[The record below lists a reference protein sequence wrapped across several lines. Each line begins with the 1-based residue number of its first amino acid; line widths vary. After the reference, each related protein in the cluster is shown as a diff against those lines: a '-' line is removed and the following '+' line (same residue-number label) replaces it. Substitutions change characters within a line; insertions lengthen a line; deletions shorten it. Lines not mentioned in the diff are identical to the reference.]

1 MEKKSKLIKNNYI
14 LINKNQIT
22 TRPKTNK
29 ERIQEIIMENEE
41 SIKKYEKIK
50 EQTNNPKKRE
60 ECLQIILKIRK
71 QQVKLHNKLY
81 NFNSFLN
88 MFNNN
93 KLKNNNII
101 RPKSGYDITK
111 SIYLKEYFNNKMNS
125 SFKSSINYSSIFQNS
140 NSTSNNNIL
149 KNKKMHHKFCS
160 NLSSIIDNGT
170 KNTLKKPI
178 KKINIINTKRKQIN
192 LNKNNKNNLNNNKNY
207 FQLFL
212 NTTLKTRQNGYANEN
227 SLNSTLFTFTSIKND
242 INKLKS
248 KKIIVPINTNNKI
261 YSSKKNIFII
271 NNINNFSGKIKNN
284 STKNRDKN
292 FKNFNRY
299 NNHIIN
305 KNIKKKIKNNI
316 LKYNI
321 IDEDEQ
327 LDININYDIEEKN
340 IILNDIKS
348 IDENIEFKTNPNL
361 LIRKKYYKIK
371 NSSLIELY
379 HSYHDNNELYIAK
392 TEKNILGYNIKIIKF
407 KNREFVTRLKKHN
420 NKIEIIKHFFN
431 SIKLH
436 DFIISGDIDHI
447 INIWDVS
454 YKYSINQF
462 IYSII
467 YNGSNIYKVL
477 NISIE
482 ENENNINNYLLI
494 YDNSINVYKLSDGNF
509 IKNINHYPLKEEK
522 ILNLIKWKNKDNN
535 LDYIIKCSE
544 HKIVIFNFIDEDI
557 FFELSN
563 YKKNNDD
570 NNLIYKSEG
579 YISSNQNLDY
589 LCIFTSDMNL
599 EIWDLY
605 NLSLKEN
612 ISININLI
620 NDNNL
625 LNIVPW
631 NNKYLMIIN
640 EKDNYIYVIDII
652 SNIIVSKIVGCFKN
666 NNKPIY
672 YKKIMDKKYG
682 ESLLLWSNNRH
693 IYLLSTP
700 IILINIFD

>member
-14 LINKNQIT
+14 LINKNNIT

-41 SIKKYEKIK
+41 SIKKYENIK
-50 EQTNNPKKRE
+50 EQTNNPKKKE
-60 ECLQIILKIRK
+60 ECLQIISRIRK

-81 NFNSFLN
+81 NFNSFIN

-93 KLKNNNII
+93 KLKNNNIM
-101 RPKSGYDITK
+101 RPKSGIDITK
-111 SIYLKEYFNNKMNS
+111 NIYLREYFNNKMNS
-125 SFKSSINYSSIFQNS
+125 SFKSSFNCSNIFPNS
-140 NSTSNNNIL
+140 NFSNNNIL
-149 KNKKMHHKFCS
+149 KNKKMHRKFNS

-170 KNTLKKPI
+170 KNILKKPI
-178 KKINIINTKRKQIN
+178 KKINIISTKRKENNQ
-192 LNKNNKNNLNNNKNY
+192 NKNNKNY

-212 NTTLKTRQNGYANEN
+212 NTTLKTRQNVYLNEN
-227 SLNSTLFTFTSIKND
+227 SLNSTLFTCTSIKND

-248 KKIIVPINTNNKI
+248 NKIIVPINTNNKI

-292 FKNFNRY
+292 YKNLNRY
-299 NNHIIN
+299 NNHIVN
-305 KNIKKKIKNNI
+305 KNVKKKIKNNI

-327 LDININYDIEEKN
+327 LDMNINYDIEEKKIN
-340 IILNDIKS
+340 LNDIKN

-361 LIRKKYYKIK
+361 SIRKKYFKVR
-371 NSSLIELY
+371 NNSLIELY
-379 HSYHDNNELYIAK
+379 HSYHDNNELYMAK
-392 TEKNILGYNIKIIKF
+392 TEKTILGYNIKIIKF

-420 NKIEIIKHFFN
+420 NKIIIIKHFFN
-431 SIKLH
+431 LIKLH

-467 YNGSNIYKVL
+467 YNGNNIYKIL

-482 ENENNINNYLLI
+482 ENENNNINNYLLI
-494 YDNSINVYKLSDGNF
+494 YDNSINVYKLSNGNF

-522 ILNLIKWKNKDNN
+522 IINLIKWKNKDNN

-570 NNLIYKSEG
+570 TNLIYKSEG
-579 YISSNQNLDY
+579 YISSFQNLDY
-589 LCIFTSDMNL
+589 LFIFTSDMNL

-612 ISININLI
+612 ISININLD

-631 NNKYLMIIN
+631 NNKYLLIID
-640 EKDNYIYVIDII
+640 EKDNFIYVIDII
-652 SNIIVSKIVGCFKN
+652 SNIIVSKIVGSFKN

-672 YKKIMDKKYG
+672 FKKIMDKKYG
-682 ESLLLWSNNRH
+682 ESLLLWCNNRH
-693 IYLLSTP
+693 ISLIASDIY
-700 IILINIFD
+700 IL

>member
-14 LINKNQIT
+14 LINKNNIT

-41 SIKKYEKIK
+41 SIKKYENIK
-50 EQTNNPKKRE
+50 EQTNNPKKKE
-60 ECLQIILKIRK
+60 ECLQIISRIRK

-93 KLKNNNII
+93 KLKNNNIM
-101 RPKSGYDITK
+101 RPKSGIDITK
-111 SIYLKEYFNNKMNS
+111 NIYLREYFNNKMNS
-125 SFKSSINYSSIFQNS
+125 SFKSSFNCSNIFPNS
-140 NSTSNNNIL
+140 NFSNNNIL
-149 KNKKMHHKFCS
+149 KNKKMHRKFNS

-170 KNTLKKPI
+170 KNILKKPI
-178 KKINIINTKRKQIN
+178 KKINIISTKRKENNQ
-192 LNKNNKNNLNNNKNY
+192 NKNNKNY

-212 NTTLKTRQNGYANEN
+212 NTTLKTRQNVYLNEN
-227 SLNSTLFTFTSIKND
+227 SLNSTLFTCTSIKND

-248 KKIIVPINTNNKI
+248 NKIIVPINTNNKI

-292 FKNFNRY
+292 YKNLNRY
-299 NNHIIN
+299 NNHIVN
-305 KNIKKKIKNNI
+305 KNVKKKIKNNI

-327 LDININYDIEEKN
+327 LDMNINYDIEEKKIN
-340 IILNDIKS
+340 LNDIKN

-361 LIRKKYYKIK
+361 SIRKKYFKVR
-371 NSSLIELY
+371 NNSLIELY
-379 HSYHDNNELYIAK
+379 MAK
-392 TEKNILGYNIKIIKF
+392 TEKTILGYNIKIIKF

-420 NKIEIIKHFFN
+420 NKIIIIKHFFN
-431 SIKLH
+431 LIKLH

-467 YNGSNIYKVL
+467 YNGNNIYKIL

-482 ENENNINNYLLI
+482 ENENNNINNYLLI
-494 YDNSINVYKLSDGNF
+494 YDNSINVYKLSNGNF

-522 ILNLIKWKNKDNN
+522 IINLIKWKNKDNN

-570 NNLIYKSEG
+570 NSNLIYKSEG
-579 YISSNQNLDY
+579 YISSFQNLDY
-589 LCIFTSDMNL
+589 LFIFTSDMNL

-612 ISININLI
+612 ISININLD

-631 NNKYLMIIN
+631 NNKYLLIID
-640 EKDNYIYVIDII
+640 EKDNFIYVIDII
-652 SNIIVSKIVGCFKN
+652 SNIIVSKIVGSFKN

-672 YKKIMDKKYG
+672 FKKIMDKKYG
-682 ESLLLWSNNRH
+682 ESLLLWCNNRH
-693 IYLLSTP
+693 ISLLSTH

>member
-14 LINKNQIT
+14 LINKNNIT

-41 SIKKYEKIK
+41 SIKKYENIK
-50 EQTNNPKKRE
+50 EQTNNPKKKE
-60 ECLQIILKIRK
+60 ECLQIISRIRK

-93 KLKNNNII
+93 KLKNNNIM
-101 RPKSGYDITK
+101 RPKSGIDITK
-111 SIYLKEYFNNKMNS
+111 NIYLREYFNNKMNS
-125 SFKSSINYSSIFQNS
+125 SFKSSFNCSNIFPNS
-140 NSTSNNNIL
+140 NFSNNNIL
-149 KNKKMHHKFCS
+149 KNKKMHRKFNS

-170 KNTLKKPI
+170 KNILKKPI
-178 KKINIINTKRKQIN
+178 KKINIISTKRKENNQ
-192 LNKNNKNNLNNNKNY
+192 NKNNKNY

-212 NTTLKTRQNGYANEN
+212 NTTLKTRQNVYLNEN
-227 SLNSTLFTFTSIKND
+227 SLNSTLFTCTSIKND

-248 KKIIVPINTNNKI
+248 NKIIVPINTNNKI

-292 FKNFNRY
+292 YKNLNRY
-299 NNHIIN
+299 NNHIVN
-305 KNIKKKIKNNI
+305 KNVKKKIKNNI

-327 LDININYDIEEKN
+327 LDMNINYDIEEKKIN
-340 IILNDIKS
+340 LNDIKN

-361 LIRKKYYKIK
+361 SIRKKYFKVR
-371 NSSLIELY
+371 NNSLIELY
-379 HSYHDNNELYIAK
+379 HSYHDNNELYMAK
-392 TEKNILGYNIKIIKF
+392 TEKTILGYNIKIIKF

-420 NKIEIIKHFFN
+420 NKIIIIKHFFN
-431 SIKLH
+431 LIKLH

-467 YNGSNIYKVL
+467 YNGNNIYKIL

-482 ENENNINNYLLI
+482 ENENNNINNYLLI
-494 YDNSINVYKLSDGNF
+494 YDNSINVYKLSNGNF

-522 ILNLIKWKNKDNN
+522 IINLIKWKNKDNN

-570 NNLIYKSEG
+570 NSNLIYKSEG
-579 YISSNQNLDY
+579 YISSFQNLDY
-589 LCIFTSDMNL
+589 LFIFTSDMNL

-612 ISININLI
+612 ISININLD

-631 NNKYLMIIN
+631 NNKYLLIID
-640 EKDNYIYVIDII
+640 EKDNFIYVIDII
-652 SNIIVSKIVGCFKN
+652 SNIIVSKIVGSFKN

-672 YKKIMDKKYG
+672 FKKIMDKKYG
-682 ESLLLWSNNRH
+682 ESLLLWCNNRH
-693 IYLLSTP
+693 ISLLSTH

>member
-14 LINKNQIT
+14 LINKNNIT

-41 SIKKYEKIK
+41 SIKKYENIK
-50 EQTNNPKKRE
+50 EQTNNPKKKE
-60 ECLQIILKIRK
+60 ECLQIISRIRK

-93 KLKNNNII
+93 KLKNNNIM
-101 RPKSGYDITK
+101 RPKSGIDITK
-111 SIYLKEYFNNKMNS
+111 NIYLREYFNNKMNS
-125 SFKSSINYSSIFQNS
+125 SFKSSFNCSNIFPNS
-140 NSTSNNNIL
+140 NFSNNNIL
-149 KNKKMHHKFCS
+149 KNKKMHRKFNS

-170 KNTLKKPI
+170 KNILKKPI
-178 KKINIINTKRKQIN
+178 KKINIISTKRKENNQ
-192 LNKNNKNNLNNNKNY
+192 NKNNKNY

-212 NTTLKTRQNGYANEN
+212 NTTLKTRQNVYLNEN
-227 SLNSTLFTFTSIKND
+227 SLNSTLFTCTSIKND

-248 KKIIVPINTNNKI
+248 NKIIVPINTNNKI

-292 FKNFNRY
+292 YKNLNRY
-299 NNHIIN
+299 NNHIVN
-305 KNIKKKIKNNI
+305 KNVKKKIKNNI

-327 LDININYDIEEKN
+327 LDMNINYDIEEKKIN
-340 IILNDIKS
+340 LNDIKN

-361 LIRKKYYKIK
+361 SIRKKYFKVR
-371 NSSLIELY
+371 NNSLIELY
-379 HSYHDNNELYIAK
+379 HSYHDNNELYMAK
-392 TEKNILGYNIKIIKF
+392 TEKTILGYNIKIIKF

-420 NKIEIIKHFFN
+420 NKIIIIKHFFN
-431 SIKLH
+431 LIKLH

-467 YNGSNIYKVL
+467 YNGNNIYKIL

-494 YDNSINVYKLSDGNF
+494 YDNSINVYKLSNGNF

-522 ILNLIKWKNKDNN
+522 IINLIKWKNKDNN

-570 NNLIYKSEG
+570 NSNLIYKSEG
-579 YISSNQNLDY
+579 YISSFQNLDY
-589 LCIFTSDMNL
+589 LFIFTSDMNL

-612 ISININLI
+612 ISININLD

-631 NNKYLMIIN
+631 NNKYLLIID
-640 EKDNYIYVIDII
+640 EKDNFIYVIDII
-652 SNIIVSKIVGCFKN
+652 SNIIVSKIVGSFKN

-672 YKKIMDKKYG
+672 FKKIMDKKYG
-682 ESLLLWSNNRH
+682 ESLLLWCNNRH
-693 IYLLSTP
+693 ISLLSTH

>member
-14 LINKNQIT
+14 LINKNHIT

-125 SFKSSINYSSIFQNS
+125 SFKSSINYISIFQ
-140 NSTSNNNIL
+140 
-149 KNKKMHHKFCS
+149 
-160 NLSSIIDNGT
+160 
-170 KNTLKKPI
+170 
-178 KKINIINTKRKQIN
+178 KINIINTKRKQIN

-242 INKLKS
+242 ISKLKS

-292 FKNFNRY
+292 YKNFNRY

-327 LDININYDIEEKN
+327 LDININYDIEEKK

-361 LIRKKYYKIK
+361 LVRKKYYKIK

-392 TEKNILGYNIKIIKF
+392 TEKTF
-407 KNREFVTRLKKHN
+407 
-420 NKIEIIKHFFN
+420 
-431 SIKLH
+431 
-436 DFIISGDIDHI
+436 
-447 INIWDVS
+447 
-454 YKYSINQF
+454 
-462 IYSII
+462 
-467 YNGSNIYKVL
+467 
-477 NISIE
+477 
-482 ENENNINNYLLI
+482 
-494 YDNSINVYKLSDGNF
+494 
-509 IKNINHYPLKEEK
+509 
-522 ILNLIKWKNKDNN
+522 
-535 LDYIIKCSE
+535 
-544 HKIVIFNFIDEDI
+544 
-557 FFELSN
+557 
-563 YKKNNDD
+563 
-570 NNLIYKSEG
+570 
-579 YISSNQNLDY
+579 
-589 LCIFTSDMNL
+589 
-599 EIWDLY
+599 
-605 NLSLKEN
+605 
-612 ISININLI
+612 
-620 NDNNL
+620 
-625 LNIVPW
+625 
-631 NNKYLMIIN
+631 
-640 EKDNYIYVIDII
+640 
-652 SNIIVSKIVGCFKN
+652 
-666 NNKPIY
+666 
-672 YKKIMDKKYG
+672 
-682 ESLLLWSNNRH
+682 
-693 IYLLSTP
+693 
-700 IILINIFD
+700 

>member
-14 LINKNQIT
+14 LINKNHIT
-22 TRPKTNK
+22 TRPKTTK
-29 ERIQEIIMENEE
+29 ERIQDLIMENEE
-41 SIKKYEKIK
+41 SIKKYEKFK
-50 EQTNNPKKRE
+50 EQTNNPKKKQE
-60 ECLQIILKIRK
+60 YLQIISKIRK
-71 QQVKLHNKLY
+71 EQVKLHNKLY
-81 NFNSFLN
+81 SFNTFLN

-93 KLKNNNII
+93 KLRNNNIV
-101 RPKSGYDITK
+101 RPKSGFDITK
-111 SIYLKEYFNNKMNS
+111 SIYLKEFFNNKMNS
-125 SFKSSINYSSIFQNS
+125 SFKSSFNYSNIFPN
-140 NSTSNNNIL
+140 SNNNIL
-149 KNKKMHHKFCS
+149 NNKKKHHKFCS

-170 KNTLKKPI
+170 KNVLKKPI
-178 KKINIINTKRKQIN
+178 KKINIISTKRTEIN
-192 LNKNNKNNLNNNKNY
+192 QNKNNKNINNNKNY

-212 NTTLKTRQNGYANEN
+212 NTTLKTRQNVYMNEN
-227 SLNSTLFTFTSIKND
+227 TLNSTLFTCTSIKND
-242 INKLKS
+242 VNNKIKS

-261 YSSKKNIFII
+261 YNSKKNIFII
-271 NNINNFSGKIKNN
+271 NNINNFSGKIKNSSN

-292 FKNFNRY
+292 YKNINRY
-299 NNHIIN
+299 NNHIIS
-305 KNIKKKIKNNI
+305 KNVKKKIKNNI

-327 LDININYDIEEKN
+327 LDININCDIEEKKIN
-340 IILNDIKS
+340 LNDIKI

-371 NSSLIELY
+371 NNSLVEFY
-379 HSYHDNNELYIAK
+379 HSYHDNNELYMAK
-392 TEKNILGYNIKIIKF
+392 TEKSILGYSIKIMIF

-420 NKIEIIKHFFN
+420 NKIIIIKHFFN

-454 YKYSINQF
+454 YKYSVNQF

-467 YNGSNIYKVL
+467 YNGNNIYKIL

-494 YDNSINVYKLSDGNF
+494 YDHSINVYKLSDGDF

-522 ILNLIKWKNKDNN
+522 ILNLIKWKNKDNS

-563 YKKNNDD
+563 YAKNDD

-579 YISSNQNLDY
+579 YITSNQNLDY
-589 LCIFTSDMNL
+589 LCIFNSDMNL

-612 ISININLI
+612 ISINIDLI
-620 NDNNL
+620 NDINL

-631 NNKYLMIIN
+631 NNKYLLIIDEN
-640 EKDNYIYVIDII
+640 DNFIYVIDII

-682 ESLLLWSNNRH
+682 ESLLLWSNNRN
-693 IYLLSTP
+693 ISLLSTP
-700 IILINIFD
+700 IILINIFH

>member
-14 LINKNQIT
+14 LINKNNIT

-41 SIKKYEKIK
+41 SIKKYENIK
-50 EQTNNPKKRE
+50 EQTKNPKKKE
-60 ECLQIILKIRK
+60 ECLQIISRIRK

-93 KLKNNNII
+93 KLKNNNIM
-101 RPKSGYDITK
+101 RPKSGIDITK
-111 SIYLKEYFNNKMNS
+111 NIYLREYFNNKMNS
-125 SFKSSINYSSIFQNS
+125 SFKSSFNCSNIFPNS
-140 NSTSNNNIL
+140 NFSNNNIL
-149 KNKKMHHKFCS
+149 KNKKMHRKFNS

-170 KNTLKKPI
+170 KNILKKPI
-178 KKINIINTKRKQIN
+178 KKINIISTKRKENNQ
-192 LNKNNKNNLNNNKNY
+192 NKNNKNY

-212 NTTLKTRQNGYANEN
+212 NTTLKTRQNVYLNEN
-227 SLNSTLFTFTSIKND
+227 SLNSTLFTCTSIKND

-248 KKIIVPINTNNKI
+248 NKIIVPINTNNKI

-292 FKNFNRY
+292 YKNLNRY
-299 NNHIIN
+299 NNHIVN
-305 KNIKKKIKNNI
+305 KNVKKKIKNNI

-327 LDININYDIEEKN
+327 LDMNINYDIEEKKIN
-340 IILNDIKS
+340 LNDIKN

-361 LIRKKYYKIK
+361 SIRKKYFKVR
-371 NSSLIELY
+371 NNSLIELY
-379 HSYHDNNELYIAK
+379 HSYHDNNELYMAK
-392 TEKNILGYNIKIIKF
+392 TEKTILGYNIKIIKF

-420 NKIEIIKHFFN
+420 NKIIIIKHFFN
-431 SIKLH
+431 LIKLH

-467 YNGSNIYKVL
+467 YNGNNIYKIL

-494 YDNSINVYKLSDGNF
+494 YDNSINVYKLSNGNF

-522 ILNLIKWKNKDNN
+522 IINLIKWKNKDNN

-563 YKKNNDD
+563 YKKNNDATY
-570 NNLIYKSEG
+570 LIYKSEG
-579 YISSNQNLDY
+579 YISSFQNLDY
-589 LCIFTSDMNL
+589 LFIFTSDMNL

-612 ISININLI
+612 ISININLD

-631 NNKYLMIIN
+631 NNKYLLIID
-640 EKDNYIYVIDII
+640 EKDNFIYVIDII
-652 SNIIVSKIVGCFKN
+652 SNIIVSKIVGSFKN

-672 YKKIMDKKYG
+672 FKKIMDKKYG
-682 ESLLLWSNNRH
+682 ESLLLWCNNRH
-693 IYLLSTP
+693 ISLLSTH

>member
-14 LINKNQIT
+14 LINKNNIT

-41 SIKKYEKIK
+41 SIKKYENIK
-50 EQTNNPKKRE
+50 EQTNNPKKKE
-60 ECLQIILKIRK
+60 ECLQIISRIRK

-93 KLKNNNII
+93 KLKNNNIM
-101 RPKSGYDITK
+101 RPKSGIDITK
-111 SIYLKEYFNNKMNS
+111 NIYLREYFNNKMNS
-125 SFKSSINYSSIFQNS
+125 SFKSSFNCSNIFPNS
-140 NSTSNNNIL
+140 NFSNNNIL
-149 KNKKMHHKFCS
+149 KNKKMHRKFNS

-170 KNTLKKPI
+170 KNILKKPI
-178 KKINIINTKRKQIN
+178 KKINIISTKRKENNQ
-192 LNKNNKNNLNNNKNY
+192 NKNNKNY

-212 NTTLKTRQNGYANEN
+212 NTTLKTRQNVYLNEN
-227 SLNSTLFTFTSIKND
+227 SLNSTLFTCTSIKND

-248 KKIIVPINTNNKI
+248 NKIIVPINTNNKI

-292 FKNFNRY
+292 YKNLNRY
-299 NNHIIN
+299 NNHIVN
-305 KNIKKKIKNNI
+305 KNVKKKIKNNI

-327 LDININYDIEEKN
+327 LDMNINYDIEEKKIN
-340 IILNDIKS
+340 LNDIKN

-361 LIRKKYYKIK
+361 SIRKKYFKVR
-371 NSSLIELY
+371 NNSLIELY
-379 HSYHDNNELYIAK
+379 HSYHDNNELYMAK
-392 TEKNILGYNIKIIKF
+392 TEKTILGYNIKIIKF

-420 NKIEIIKHFFN
+420 NKIIIIKHFFN
-431 SIKLH
+431 LIKLH

-467 YNGSNIYKVL
+467 YNGNNIYKIL

-494 YDNSINVYKLSDGNF
+494 YDNSINVYKLSNGNF

-522 ILNLIKWKNKDNN
+522 IINLIKWKNKDNN

-563 YKKNNDD
+563 NKKNNDD
-570 NNLIYKSEG
+570 NSNLIYKSEG
-579 YISSNQNLDY
+579 YISSFQNLDY
-589 LCIFTSDMNL
+589 LFIFTSDMNL

-612 ISININLI
+612 ISININLD

-631 NNKYLMIIN
+631 NNKYLLIID
-640 EKDNYIYVIDII
+640 EKDNFIYVIDII
-652 SNIIVSKIVGCFKN
+652 SNIIVSKIVGSFKN

-672 YKKIMDKKYG
+672 FKKIMDKKYG
-682 ESLLLWSNNRH
+682 ESLLLWCNNRH
-693 IYLLSTP
+693 ISLLSTH

>member
-14 LINKNQIT
+14 LINKNNIT

-41 SIKKYEKIK
+41 SIKKYENIK
-50 EQTNNPKKRE
+50 EQTNNPKKKE
-60 ECLQIILKIRK
+60 ECLQIISRIRK

-81 NFNSFLN
+81 NFNSFIN

-93 KLKNNNII
+93 KLKNNNIM
-101 RPKSGYDITK
+101 RPKSGIDITK
-111 SIYLKEYFNNKMNS
+111 NIYLREYFNNKMNS
-125 SFKSSINYSSIFQNS
+125 SFKSSFNCSNIFPNS
-140 NSTSNNNIL
+140 NFSNNNIL
-149 KNKKMHHKFCS
+149 KNKKMHRKFNS

-170 KNTLKKPI
+170 KNILKKPI
-178 KKINIINTKRKQIN
+178 KKINIISTKRKENNQ
-192 LNKNNKNNLNNNKNY
+192 NKNNKNY

-212 NTTLKTRQNGYANEN
+212 NTTLKTRQNVYLNEN
-227 SLNSTLFTFTSIKND
+227 SLNSTLFTCTSIKND

-248 KKIIVPINTNNKI
+248 NKIIVPINTNNKI

-292 FKNFNRY
+292 YKNLNRY
-299 NNHIIN
+299 NNHIVN
-305 KNIKKKIKNNI
+305 KNVKKKIKNNI

-327 LDININYDIEEKN
+327 LDMNINYDIEEKKIN
-340 IILNDIKS
+340 LNDIKN

-361 LIRKKYYKIK
+361 SIGKKYFKVR
-371 NSSLIELY
+371 NNSLIELY
-379 HSYHDNNELYIAK
+379 HSYHDNNELYMAK
-392 TEKNILGYNIKIIKF
+392 TEKTILGYNIKIIKF

-420 NKIEIIKHFFN
+420 NKIIIIKHFFN
-431 SIKLH
+431 LIKLH

-467 YNGSNIYKVL
+467 YNGNNIYKIL

-494 YDNSINVYKLSDGNF
+494 YDNSINVYKLSNGNF

-522 ILNLIKWKNKDNN
+522 IINLIKWKNKDNN

-570 NNLIYKSEG
+570 TNLIYKSEG
-579 YISSNQNLDY
+579 YISSFQNLDY
-589 LCIFTSDMNL
+589 LFIFTSDMNL

-612 ISININLI
+612 ISININLD

-631 NNKYLMIIN
+631 NNKYLLIIE
-640 EKDNYIYVIDII
+640 EKDNFIYVIDII
-652 SNIIVSKIVGCFKN
+652 SNIIVSKIVGSFKN

-682 ESLLLWSNNRH
+682 ESLLLWCNNRH
-693 IYLLSTP
+693 ISLLSTH

>member
-14 LINKNQIT
+14 LINKNNIT

-41 SIKKYEKIK
+41 SIKKYENIK
-50 EQTNNPKKRE
+50 EQTNNPKKKE
-60 ECLQIILKIRK
+60 ECLQIISRIRK

-81 NFNSFLN
+81 NFNSFIN

-93 KLKNNNII
+93 KLKNNNIM
-101 RPKSGYDITK
+101 RPKSGIDITK
-111 SIYLKEYFNNKMNS
+111 NIYLREYFNNKMNS
-125 SFKSSINYSSIFQNS
+125 SFKSSFNCSNIFPNS
-140 NSTSNNNIL
+140 NFSNNNIL
-149 KNKKMHHKFCS
+149 KNKKMHRKFNS

-170 KNTLKKPI
+170 KNILKKPI
-178 KKINIINTKRKQIN
+178 KKINIISTKRKENNQ
-192 LNKNNKNNLNNNKNY
+192 NKNNKNY

-212 NTTLKTRQNGYANEN
+212 NTTLKTRQNVYLNEN
-227 SLNSTLFTFTSIKND
+227 SLNSTLFTCTSIKND

-248 KKIIVPINTNNKI
+248 NKIIVPINTNNKI

-292 FKNFNRY
+292 YKNLNRY
-299 NNHIIN
+299 NNHIVN
-305 KNIKKKIKNNI
+305 KNVKKKIKNNI

-327 LDININYDIEEKN
+327 LDMNINYDIEEKKIN
-340 IILNDIKS
+340 LNDIKN

-361 LIRKKYYKIK
+361 SIRKKYFKVR
-371 NSSLIELY
+371 NNSLIELY
-379 HSYHDNNELYIAK
+379 HSYHDNNELYMAK
-392 TEKNILGYNIKIIKF
+392 TEKTILGYNIKIIKF

-420 NKIEIIKHFFN
+420 NKIIIIKHFFN
-431 SIKLH
+431 LIKLH

-467 YNGSNIYKVL
+467 YNGNNIYKIL

-494 YDNSINVYKLSDGNF
+494 YDNSINVYKLSNGNF

-522 ILNLIKWKNKDNN
+522 IINLIKWKNKDNN

-570 NNLIYKSEG
+570 TNLIYKSEG
-579 YISSNQNLDY
+579 YISSFQNLDY
-589 LCIFTSDMNL
+589 LFIFTSDMNL

-612 ISININLI
+612 ISININLD

-631 NNKYLMIIN
+631 NNKYLLIID
-640 EKDNYIYVIDII
+640 EKDNFIYVIDII
-652 SNIIVSKIVGCFKN
+652 SNIIVSKIVGSFKN

-682 ESLLLWSNNRH
+682 ESLLLWCNNRH
-693 IYLLSTP
+693 ISLLSTH

>member
-14 LINKNQIT
+14 LINKNNIT

-41 SIKKYEKIK
+41 SIKKYENIK
-50 EQTNNPKKRE
+50 EQTNNPKKKE
-60 ECLQIILKIRK
+60 ECLQIISRIRK

-81 NFNSFLN
+81 NFNSFIN

-93 KLKNNNII
+93 KLKNNNIM
-101 RPKSGYDITK
+101 RPKSGIDITK
-111 SIYLKEYFNNKMNS
+111 NIYLREYFNNKMNS
-125 SFKSSINYSSIFQNS
+125 SFKSSFNCSNIFPNS
-140 NSTSNNNIL
+140 NFSNNNIL
-149 KNKKMHHKFCS
+149 KNKKMHRKFNS

-170 KNTLKKPI
+170 KNILKKPI
-178 KKINIINTKRKQIN
+178 KKINIISTKRKENNQ
-192 LNKNNKNNLNNNKNY
+192 NKNNKNY

-212 NTTLKTRQNGYANEN
+212 NTTLKTRQNVYLNEN
-227 SLNSTLFTFTSIKND
+227 SLNSTLFTCTSIKND

-248 KKIIVPINTNNKI
+248 NKIIVPINTNNKI

-292 FKNFNRY
+292 YKNLNRY
-299 NNHIIN
+299 NNHIVN
-305 KNIKKKIKNNI
+305 KNVKKKIKNNI

-327 LDININYDIEEKN
+327 LDMNINYDIEEKKIN
-340 IILNDIKS
+340 LNDIKN

-361 LIRKKYYKIK
+361 SIRKKYFKVR
-371 NSSLIELY
+371 NNSLIELY
-379 HSYHDNNELYIAK
+379 HSYHDNNELYMAK
-392 TEKNILGYNIKIIKF
+392 TEKTILGYNIKIIKF

-420 NKIEIIKHFFN
+420 NKIIIIKHFFN
-431 SIKLH
+431 LIKLH

-467 YNGSNIYKVL
+467 YNGNNIYKIL

-494 YDNSINVYKLSDGNF
+494 YDNSINVYKLSNGNF

-522 ILNLIKWKNKDNN
+522 IINLIKWKNKDNN

-570 NNLIYKSEG
+570 TNLIYKSEG
-579 YISSNQNLDY
+579 YISSFQNLDY
-589 LCIFTSDMNL
+589 LFIFTSDMNL

-612 ISININLI
+612 ISININLD

-631 NNKYLMIIN
+631 NNKYLLIID
-640 EKDNYIYVIDII
+640 EKDNFIYVIDII
-652 SNIIVSKIVGCFKN
+652 SNIIVSKIVGSFKN

-672 YKKIMDKKYG
+672 FKKIMDKKYG
-682 ESLLLWSNNRH
+682 ESLLLWCNNRH
-693 IYLLSTP
+693 ISLLSTH

>member
-14 LINKNQIT
+14 LINKNHIT

-50 EQTNNPKKRE
+50 EQTNNPKKKE
-60 ECLQIILKIRK
+60 ECLQIISKIRK

-93 KLKNNNII
+93 KLKNNNIM

-111 SIYLKEYFNNKMNS
+111 NIYLRGYFNNIMNS
-125 SFKSSINYSSIFQNS
+125 SFKSSFNYSNIFPNS
-140 NSTSNNNIL
+140 NISNNNLL
-149 KNKKMHHKFCS
+149 KNKKIHHKFNS

-170 KNTLKKPI
+170 KTILKKPI
-178 KKINIINTKRKQIN
+178 KKISIINTKRKEIN
-192 LNKNNKNNLNNNKNY
+192 QNKNLNNNKNY

-212 NTTLKTRQNGYANEN
+212 NTTLKTRQNGYINEN
-227 SLNSTLFTFTSIKND
+227 SLNSTLLTCTSMKND
-242 INKLKS
+242 VNKLKS
-248 KKIIVPINTNNKI
+248 NKIIVPINTNNKI

-271 NNINNFSGKIKNN
+271 NNINNFSGKVKNN

-292 FKNFNRY
+292 YKNLNRY
-299 NNHIIN
+299 NNHIVN
-305 KNIKKKIKNNI
+305 KNVKKKIKNNI

-327 LDININYDIEEKN
+327 LDININYDIEEKKIN
-340 IILNDIKS
+340 LNEIKI
-348 IDENIEFKTNPNL
+348 IDENIEFKKNPNL
-361 LIRKKYYKIK
+361 TIRKKYFKVR
-371 NSSLIELY
+371 NNSLIEFF
-379 HSYHDNNELYIAK
+379 HSYHDNNELYMAK

-420 NKIEIIKHFFN
+420 NKIIIIKHFFN
-431 SIKLH
+431 LIKLH

-467 YNGSNIYKVL
+467 YNGNNIYKIL

-482 ENENNINNYLLI
+482 ENENNISNYLLI
-494 YDNSINVYKLSDGNF
+494 YDNSINVYKLSNGNF

-522 ILNLIKWKNKDNN
+522 IINLIKWKNKDNN

-570 NNLIYKSEG
+570 TNLIYKSEG
-579 YISSNQNLDY
+579 YISSNQNFDY

-612 ISININLI
+612 INININLE

-631 NNKYLMIIN
+631 NNKYLLIID

-652 SNIIVSKIVGCFKN
+652 SNFIVSKIVGTFKN

-682 ESLLLWSNNRH
+682 ESLLLWCNNRH
-693 IYLLSTP
+693 ISLISTP
-700 IILINIFD
+700 IILIKIFD

>member
-14 LINKNQIT
+14 LINKNNIT

-41 SIKKYEKIK
+41 SIKKYENIK
-50 EQTNNPKKRE
+50 EQTNNPKKKE
-60 ECLQIILKIRK
+60 ECLQIISRIRK

-81 NFNSFLN
+81 NFNSFIN

-93 KLKNNNII
+93 KLKNNNIM
-101 RPKSGYDITK
+101 RPKSGIDITK
-111 SIYLKEYFNNKMNS
+111 NIYLREYFNNKMNS
-125 SFKSSINYSSIFQNS
+125 SFKSSFNCSNIFPNS
-140 NSTSNNNIL
+140 NFSNNNIL
-149 KNKKMHHKFCS
+149 KNKKMHRKFNS

-170 KNTLKKPI
+170 KNILKKPI
-178 KKINIINTKRKQIN
+178 KKINIISTKRKENNQ
-192 LNKNNKNNLNNNKNY
+192 NKNNKNY

-212 NTTLKTRQNGYANEN
+212 NTTLKTRQNVYLNEN
-227 SLNSTLFTFTSIKND
+227 SLNSTLFTCTSIKND

-248 KKIIVPINTNNKI
+248 NKIIVPINTNNKI

-292 FKNFNRY
+292 YKNLNRY
-299 NNHIIN
+299 NNHIVN
-305 KNIKKKIKNNI
+305 KNVKKTIKNNI

-327 LDININYDIEEKN
+327 LDMNINYDIEEKKIN
-340 IILNDIKS
+340 LNDIKN

-361 LIRKKYYKIK
+361 SIRKKYFKVR
-371 NSSLIELY
+371 NNSLIELY
-379 HSYHDNNELYIAK
+379 HSYHDNNELYMAK
-392 TEKNILGYNIKIIKF
+392 TEKTILGYNIKIIKF

-420 NKIEIIKHFFN
+420 NKIIIIKHFFN
-431 SIKLH
+431 LIKLH

-467 YNGSNIYKVL
+467 YNGNNIYKIL
-477 NISIE
+477 NVSIE
-482 ENENNINNYLLI
+482 ENENNNINNYLLI
-494 YDNSINVYKLSDGNF
+494 YDNSINVYKLSNGNF

-522 ILNLIKWKNKDNN
+522 IINLIKWKNKDNN

-570 NNLIYKSEG
+570 TNLIYKSEG
-579 YISSNQNLDY
+579 YISSFQNLDY
-589 LCIFTSDMNL
+589 LFIFTSDMNL

-612 ISININLI
+612 ISININLD

-631 NNKYLMIIN
+631 NNKYLLIID
-640 EKDNYIYVIDII
+640 EKDNFIYVIDII
-652 SNIIVSKIVGCFKN
+652 SNIIVSKIVGSFKN

-672 YKKIMDKKYG
+672 FKKIMDKKYG
-682 ESLLLWSNNRH
+682 ESLLLWCNNRH
-693 IYLLSTP
+693 ISLLSTH

>member
-14 LINKNQIT
+14 LINKNNIT

-41 SIKKYEKIK
+41 SIKKYENIK
-50 EQTNNPKKRE
+50 EQTNNPKKKE
-60 ECLQIILKIRK
+60 ECLQIISRIRK

-93 KLKNNNII
+93 KLKNNNIM
-101 RPKSGYDITK
+101 RPKSGIDITK
-111 SIYLKEYFNNKMNS
+111 NIYLREYFNNKMNS
-125 SFKSSINYSSIFQNS
+125 SFKSSFNCSNIFPNS
-140 NSTSNNNIL
+140 NFSNNNIL
-149 KNKKMHHKFCS
+149 KNKKIHRKFNS

-170 KNTLKKPI
+170 KNILKKPI
-178 KKINIINTKRKQIN
+178 KKINIISTKRKENNQ
-192 LNKNNKNNLNNNKNY
+192 NKNNKNY

-212 NTTLKTRQNGYANEN
+212 NTTLKTRQNVYLNEN
-227 SLNSTLFTFTSIKND
+227 SLNSTLFTCTSIKND

-248 KKIIVPINTNNKI
+248 NKIIVPINTNNKI

-292 FKNFNRY
+292 YKNLNRY
-299 NNHIIN
+299 NNHIVN
-305 KNIKKKIKNNI
+305 KNVKKKIKNNI

-327 LDININYDIEEKN
+327 LDMNINYDIEEKKIN
-340 IILNDIKS
+340 LNDIKN

-361 LIRKKYYKIK
+361 SIRKKYFKVR
-371 NSSLIELY
+371 NNSLIELY
-379 HSYHDNNELYIAK
+379 HSYHDNNELYMAK
-392 TEKNILGYNIKIIKF
+392 TEKTILGYNIKIIKF

-420 NKIEIIKHFFN
+420 NKIIIIKHFFN
-431 SIKLH
+431 LIKLH

-467 YNGSNIYKVL
+467 YNGNNIYKIL

-482 ENENNINNYLLI
+482 ENENNNINNYLLI
-494 YDNSINVYKLSDGNF
+494 YDNSINVYKLSNGNF

-522 ILNLIKWKNKDNN
+522 IINLIKWKNKDNN

-570 NNLIYKSEG
+570 NSNLIYKSEG
-579 YISSNQNLDY
+579 YISSFQNLDY
-589 LCIFTSDMNL
+589 LFIFTSDMNL

-612 ISININLI
+612 ISININLD

-631 NNKYLMIIN
+631 NNKYLLIID
-640 EKDNYIYVIDII
+640 EKDNFIYVIDII
-652 SNIIVSKIVGCFKN
+652 SNIIVSKIVGSFKN

-672 YKKIMDKKYG
+672 FKKIMDKKYG
-682 ESLLLWSNNRH
+682 ESLLLWCNNRH
-693 IYLLSTP
+693 ISLLSTH

>member
-14 LINKNQIT
+14 LINKNNIT

-41 SIKKYEKIK
+41 SIKKYENIK
-50 EQTNNPKKRE
+50 EQTNNQKKKE
-60 ECLQIILKIRK
+60 ECLQIISRIRK

-93 KLKNNNII
+93 KLKNNNIM
-101 RPKSGYDITK
+101 RPKSGIDITK
-111 SIYLKEYFNNKMNS
+111 NIYLREYFNNKMNS
-125 SFKSSINYSSIFQNS
+125 SFKSSFNCSNIFPNS
-140 NSTSNNNIL
+140 NFSNNNIL
-149 KNKKMHHKFCS
+149 KNKKMHRKFNS

-170 KNTLKKPI
+170 KNILTKPI
-178 KKINIINTKRKQIN
+178 KKISIINTKRKEIN
-192 LNKNNKNNLNNNKNY
+192 QNKNNKNY

-212 NTTLKTRQNGYANEN
+212 NTTLKTRQNVYLNEN
-227 SLNSTLFTFTSIKND
+227 SLNSTLFTCTSIKND

-248 KKIIVPINTNNKI
+248 NKIIVPINTNNKI

-292 FKNFNRY
+292 FKNLNRY
-299 NNHIIN
+299 NNHIVN
-305 KNIKKKIKNNI
+305 KNVKKKIKNNI

-327 LDININYDIEEKN
+327 LDMNINYDIEEKKIN
-340 IILNDIKS
+340 LNDIKN

-361 LIRKKYYKIK
+361 SIRKKYFKVR
-371 NSSLIELY
+371 NNSLIELY
-379 HSYHDNNELYIAK
+379 DSYHDNNELYMAK
-392 TEKNILGYNIKIIKF
+392 TEKTILGYNIKIIKF

-420 NKIEIIKHFFN
+420 NKIIIIKHFFN
-431 SIKLH
+431 LIKLH

-467 YNGSNIYKVL
+467 YNGNNIYKIL

-482 ENENNINNYLLI
+482 ENENNNINNYLLI
-494 YDNSINVYKLSDGNF
+494 YDNSINVYKLSNGNF

-522 ILNLIKWKNKDNN
+522 IINLIKWKNKDNN

-563 YKKNNDD
+563 YKKNNDES
-570 NNLIYKSEG
+570 NLIYKSEG
-579 YISSNQNLDY
+579 YISSNQNFDY

-612 ISININLI
+612 ISININLD

-631 NNKYLMIIN
+631 NNKYLLIID
-640 EKDNYIYVIDII
+640 EKDNFIYILDII
-652 SNIIVSKIVGCFKN
+652 SNIIVSKIVGSFKN

-682 ESLLLWSNNRH
+682 ESLLLWCNNRH
-693 IYLLSTP
+693 ISLLSTH